1 MVMTLLSSGPGFAAF
16 TDRWRIPKADVQR
29 LRDAGQL
36 LAAASDRANRAEARA
51 ADQEAQARQRGY
63 EAGLRE
69 GRAAGAAEAAHALTA
84 VVREVRAGQNELK
97 ESLGALSLDVVRRGA
112 PRLGPQAVLEAL
124 VEQAVREILSD
135 QPLSVHAAPDAAAGL
150 AARLWPLNAEI
161 EVVAD
166 AQVPD
171 GACVIVTPRG
181 SAHVGLEL
189 QLAALERA
197 FQAAEWSER

>member
-97 ESLGALSLDVVRRGA
+97 ESLGALSLDVVRR
-112 PRLGPQAVLEAL
+112 V
-124 VEQAVREILSD
+124 
-135 QPLSVHAAPDAAAGL
+135 AARPAAASG
-150 AARLWPLNAEI
+150 AAWTLSGWSLRI
-161 EVVAD
+161 SRT
-166 AQVPD
+166 
-171 GACVIVTPRG
+171 ACSTIASST
-181 SAHVGLEL
+181 A
-189 QLAALERA
+189 
-197 FQAAEWSER
+197 